1 MRKTFNPQPNLRE
14 PWLELEH
21 ARELETISSLLDA
34 HPKLNELVLQDLKS
48 VTPSAG
54 SDVGRGGMS
63 AEQVLRALLVKQ
75 LNQFSYRELAF
86 HLADSRSYR
95 TFCQLGIIEPTPSK
109 STLAANIKAVKFETL
124 EQINRELVSVAEDA
138 GIEKGRK
145 VRVDCTVVESNIH
158 PPTDSE
164 LLYDCVRVLTR
175 LMCGARELLGT
186 VVVFGNRTRRA
197 KRRRLGVLNAKD
209 KQQRRRVY
217 RDLLKVTEETYRS
230 AQRVVEQLEE
240 SGLTEP
246 VKRASTERTAAD
258 FAHFLVLTKKVIN
271 QTQRRV
277 IDEERV
283 PAEEKVVS
291 VFEEHT
297 DIIRK
302 DRRETLYGH
311 KVCLTGGSSSMILD
325 CVILDGNPADST
337 LAETMFDRQVELY
350 ERAPRQVAYD
360 GAFSSK
366 ANLEAIKGK
375 GVEDVAFTKAQGFA
389 VTDMVK
395 SSWVYQRLRRFRC
408 GIEGVISFLKR
419 VFGLD
424 RCTWRSLPS
433 FKSYVWGSIITCN
446 LLVMARHLLR

>member
-1 MRKTFNPQPNLRE
+1 
-14 PWLELEH
+14 
-21 ARELETISSLLDA
+21 
-34 HPKLNELVLQDLKS
+34 
-48 VTPSAG
+48 
-54 SDVGRGGMS
+54 MS

-145 VRVDCTVVESNIH
+145 VRMDCTVVESNIH

-230 AQRVVEQLEE
+230 AQRVAEQLEE

-246 VKRASTERTAAD
+246 V
-258 FAHFLVLTKKVIN
+258 
-271 QTQRRV
+271 RV

-291 VFEEHT
+291 VFEAR
-297 DIIRK
+297 IW
-302 DRRETLYGH
+302 RRLSVRRLT
-311 KVCLTGGSSSMILD
+311 CLLNFSPISNKRMTYHELTNQTTALPFVLNCSLD
-325 CVILDGNPADST
+325 FLS
-337 LAETMFDRQVELY
+337 
-350 ERAPRQVAYD
+350 
-360 GAFSSK
+360 
-366 ANLEAIKGK
+366 GK
-375 GVEDVAFTKAQGFA
+375 
-389 VTDMVK
+389 
-395 SSWVYQRLRRFRC
+395 
-408 GIEGVISFLKR
+408 
-419 VFGLD
+419 
-424 RCTWRSLPS
+424 
-433 FKSYVWGSIITCN
+433 
-446 LLVMARHLLR
+446 